1 MKEVNG
7 SDGQK
12 SYQYKKQSSE
22 LMGKTSKPVWFLFPG
37 LGGQWPAMAK
47 AFMPIDIFANK
58 IEECA
63 QILKTF
69 NIDLKHMLLNDDKN
83 SISTMTNK
91 FVTTTS
97 MQIALVEVL
106 KKLDITPDGIIG
118 HSFGEIACAYADG
131 CLTTEEALLTS
142 YWRGVITESDN
153 KIPKGLMAAVGLSYY
168 ETIKMC
174 PKGVDVV
181 CDNSKDSVTISGK
194 KTIFKKIY
202 QRMSEIF
209 FFTFRTNN
217 NINEIITYSISYRTL

>member
-1 MKEVNG
+1 
-7 SDGQK
+7 
-12 SYQYKKQSSE
+12 
-22 LMGKTSKPVWFLFPG
+22 
-37 LGGQWPAMAK
+37 
-47 AFMPIDIFANK
+47 
-58 IEECA
+58 
-63 QILKTF
+63 
-69 NIDLKHMLLNDDKN
+69 
-83 SISTMTNK
+83 MTNK

-153 KIPKGLMAAVGLSYY
+153 KIPKGLMAAVGLSYH
-168 ETIKMC
+168 ETRKMC

-202 QRMSEIF
+202 Q
-209 FFTFRTNN
+209 
-217 NINEIITYSISYRTL
+217 